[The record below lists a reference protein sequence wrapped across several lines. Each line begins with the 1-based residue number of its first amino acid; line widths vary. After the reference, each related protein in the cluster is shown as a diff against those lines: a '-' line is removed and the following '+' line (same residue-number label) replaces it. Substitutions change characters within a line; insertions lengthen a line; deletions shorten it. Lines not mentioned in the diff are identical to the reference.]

1 MSSYFGRVGQI
12 PALPAAGT
20 SHVEHPCETCQAVM
34 PLLPRLKS
42 KGPGVATRPLFVP
55 TRTRVDAVFGSKSYL
70 MAPFMP
76 FGKKL
81 FADAVAP
88 R

>member
-1 MSSYFGRVGQI
+1 MAR
-12 PALPAAGT
+12 PALP
-20 SHVEHPCETCQAVM
+20 
-34 PLLPRLKS
+34 LFDRLPIRS
-42 KGPGVATRPLFVP
+42 PGIAPPEEAL
-55 TRTRVDAVFGSKSYL
+55 SYL